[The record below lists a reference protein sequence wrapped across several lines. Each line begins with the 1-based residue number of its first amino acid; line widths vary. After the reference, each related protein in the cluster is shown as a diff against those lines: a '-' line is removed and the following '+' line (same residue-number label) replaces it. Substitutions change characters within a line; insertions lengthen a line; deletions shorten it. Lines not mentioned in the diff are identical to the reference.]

1 MIVTSRHALVQI
13 SAIVYANPDWR
24 PADGGQLRIW
34 APLGCAAAGR
44 NAAANGSTNGTTT
57 TLASLSA
64 DGAAPHFG
72 PSTGNYAALLERALG
87 ASGARAGASSE
98 AGSAARGG
106 DVQNGDS
113 SPRGC
118 PGHAGP
124 LQGREAVSGE
134 VHWTMV
140 DGEMV
145 TDVEPTAGR
154 LVLMLSGAV
163 DHAVLPSY
171 ASRVALT
178 AWCQ

>member
-1 MIVTSRHALVQI
+1 MVLTQV
-13 SAIVYANPDWR
+13 SAILYANPDWR

-34 APLGCAAAGR
+34 APLGSAAAARNRAAAG
-44 NAAANGSTNGTTT
+44 GTTDGTTTT

-64 DGAAPHFG
+64 NGAASRLP
-72 PSTGNYAALLERALG
+72 PATGNYAALLDHALG
-87 ASGARAGASSE
+87 AGSPVAGPSSAS
-98 AGSAARGG
+98 GSAARDG
-106 DVQNGDS
+106 DAVSRNGS
-113 SPRGC
+113 AAGAPGRTEPAQSRG
-118 PGHAGP
+118 A
-124 LQGREAVSGE
+124 ASGE
-134 VHWTMV
+134 VHWSMV

-145 TDVEPTAGR
+145 TDVEPAAGR

>member
-1 MIVTSRHALVQI
+1 MQV
-13 SAIVYANPDWR
+13 SAILYANPDWQ

-34 APLGCAAAGR
+34 APLGSAAAAS
-44 NAAANGSTNGTTT
+44 NSAAAIVTTTNGTT
-57 TLASLSA
+57 TLASLAASGGGSRLPSA
-64 DGAAPHFG
+64 
-72 PSTGNYAALLERALG
+72 SGNFAALLDHALG
-87 ASGARAGASSE
+87 AGSPVVGPSSGAGSGAREGDLASGDVS
-98 AGSAARGG
+98 ARGYSG
-106 DVQNGDS
+106 DAE
-113 SPRGC
+113 PM
-118 PGHAGP
+118 
-124 LQGREAVSGE
+124 QGRETSSSE

-145 TDVEPTAGR
+145 TDVEPTAGK

>member
-1 MIVTSRHALVQI
+1 MV
-13 SAIVYANPDWR
+13 VYANPGWR

-34 APLGCAAAGR
+34 APLGSSAATR
-44 NAAANGSTNGTTT
+44 NAVATNGSSSNGTTT
-57 TLASLSA
+57 TLASLAANGA
-64 DGAAPHFG
+64 DPQLTAAA
-72 PSTGNYAALLERALG
+72 GNYAALLERALG
-87 ASGARAGASSE
+87 ASGPRAGPSSRE
-98 AGSAARGG
+98 GSAARDGEPL
-106 DVQNGDS
+106 NGHS
-113 SPRGC
+113 SARGSSEGTESL
-118 PGHAGP
+118 P
-124 LQGREAVSGE
+124 GREAASGE

-145 TDVEPTAGR
+145 TDIEPTAGR

>member
-1 MIVTSRHALVQI
+1 MQV
-13 SAIVYANPDWR
+13 SAILYANPDWR

-34 APLGCAAAGR
+34 APLGSAAAAR
-44 NAAANGSTNGTTT
+44 SSAAASAATNGTTT
-57 TLASLSA
+57 TLASLA
-64 DGAAPHFG
+64 ANGAGSRLAPA
-72 PSTGNYAALLERALG
+72 TGNYAALLDHALAAG
-87 ASGARAGASSE
+87 TPVAGPSSGPGSVARVSDAANGSVSASGCS
-98 AGSAARGG
+98 
-106 DVQNGDS
+106 
-113 SPRGC
+113 
-118 PGHAGP
+118 GHAEP
-124 LQGREAVSGE
+124 SQGRDSGSND